1 MMVKTLNSN
10 NEIKTSDVYN
20 IKNHPNTLYMSPSQ
34 YSQGLQAITSGQYY
48 PVELCKQ
55 NIKRLLVEKGNL
67 HSENQRL
74 VTNCSRFLKFLF
86 DKHCRDYDNTPFIN
100 LDSRILKEKLGKN
113 PDRTPN
119 YYKYVLDSCVEI
131 GLLQINH
138 NHKRSQNN
146 SGEAKGYRLTLKEP
160 GNYCLNDTEELF
172 VGLDWSIDNDSY
184 HGQILKLQFDE
195 LRFVLIANLLPFDQ
209 KNRAFYIYHNWLA
222 NNHFVKV
229 DGYGRIH
236 SLLTLMDK
244 RFRHCFKAPG
254 NRIIK
259 EVDMHA
265 CQPFL
270 LLKIIQKQLNNR
282 QKIKYTISE
291 LASKHQEI
299 NTYINWIQS
308 GRFYVE
314 LYKVYHN
321 QNKDP
326 KNLNKIDGFKET
338 LFKNIF
344 FSETPDEAK
353 KRKIHRVFQD
363 TFPLI
368 NECIIKY
375 KKKHGYKE
383 LSRTLQTYESEIM
396 DETIRI
402 LNEVHPEGY
411 FIRFHDAILTTE
423 LHASHAQEQLNLTVR
438 SHYGINPCIKPPSD
452 WGKDFETVLNGL
464 KLHYL
469 TTHFKNM
476 GIKQNNKRRANE
488 IKKATARATKDDREL
503 AIALVNKKFATDTFM
518 QHQQQLTEV
527 QFKFQGF
534 FIPAHWNESTIINF
548 KDLANKAIDDTIKLA
563 NQQSKGEHLWLID
576 HNTKV
581 LKDALA
587 KL

>member
-1 MMVKTLNSN
+1 MVNTLNSN
-10 NEIKTSDVYN
+10 NETKINDVYN
-20 IKNHPNTLYMSPSQ
+20 IKNHPSTLYMSPSQ
-34 YSQGLQAITSGQYY
+34 CNQGLQAITSGQYY
-48 PVELCKQ
+48 PIELSKT

-67 HSENQRL
+67 HAENQRL

-86 DKHCRDYDNTPFIN
+86 DKHCRDYDNKPFIN

-113 PDRTPN
+113 PDRKPN

-138 NHKRSQNN
+138 DHKKSYNN
-146 SGEAKGYRLTLKEP
+146 SGEAKGYRLTSKETES
-160 GNYCLNDTEELF
+160 YELNDTEELF
-172 VGLDWSIDNDSY
+172 IGLNWCIDSDNY
-184 HGQILKLQFDE
+184 HKQILNLQFDE
-195 LRFVLIANLLPFDQ
+195 LRFILIANLLPFDQ

-229 DGYGRIH
+229 DNYGRIH

-270 LLKIIQKQLNNR
+270 LLKIIQNQLNIRKNPK
-282 QKIKYTISE
+282 QTISE
-291 LASKHQEI
+291 LASNYQEI
-299 NTYINWIQS
+299 EIYINWIQS
-308 GRFYVE
+308 GRFYIE
-314 LYKVYHN
+314 LYKVFHN
-321 QNKDP
+321 QIKDP
-326 KNLNKIDGFKET
+326 KNLNKIDDFKEI

-344 FSETPDEAK
+344 FSETPEETK
-353 KRKIHRVFQD
+353 QRKIHRVFQD

-383 LSRTLQTYESEIM
+383 LSRTLQTNESEIM

-402 LNEVHPEGY
+402 LSEAHPEGY

-423 LHASHAQEQLNLTVR
+423 LHEAQAQEQLNLTVR
-438 SHYGINPCIKPPSD
+438 SQYGIDPYIKPPSN

-476 GIKQNNKRRANE
+476 GIKQNNKRRSNE
-488 IKKATARATKDDREL
+488 FKKATARATKDDREL
-503 AIALVNKKFATDTFM
+503 AIALVKKKFATDSFL
-518 QHQQQLTEV
+518 QHQQLLTEL

-534 FIPAHWNESTIINF
+534 FIPAHWNEGTIINF
-548 KDLANKAIDDTIKLA
+548 KDFANKVIDETIETA
-563 NQQSKGEHLWLID
+563 NQQSKVEHLWLME
-576 HNTKV
+576 HNKKV
-581 LKDALA
+581 LKDSLK